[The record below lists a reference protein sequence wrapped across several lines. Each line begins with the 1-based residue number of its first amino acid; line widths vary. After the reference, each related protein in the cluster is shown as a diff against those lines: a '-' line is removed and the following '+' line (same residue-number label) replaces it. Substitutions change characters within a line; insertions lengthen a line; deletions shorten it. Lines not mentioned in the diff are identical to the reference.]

1 MMAVGDEAE
10 RLEVRLV
17 LEAIHSRYGYDFRNY
32 TADSM
37 NRRVLA
43 AAAKVGVDNLGELL
57 HRLIREPAIFGAVLD
72 VLTVRVTEMFRDPE
86 FYHALRQLV
95 IPVLRTYPQ
104 LKIWHA
110 GCASGE
116 EVYATAIL
124 LSEEGLYE
132 RAQIYATDVS
142 SVAVEQGREGLY
154 AEQSLLDFER
164 NYRAS
169 GGELDFGSYW
179 LTAYGRAA
187 IRPALKRNVHFF
199 QHDLVSDRSLGEMHV
214 VFCRNVLI
222 YFGDELRQRVFGL
235 FGETLLRGG
244 VLCLGASEAL
254 PASQRPFYK
263 ELSAADRIYR
273 KSSLAA

>member
-1 MMAVGDEAE
+1 MTTVAAEAE

-17 LEAIHSRYGYDFRNY
+17 LEAIHARYGYDFRNY
-32 TADSM
+32 AADSM
-37 NRRVLA
+37 SRRVLA
-43 AAAKVGVDNLGELL
+43 AAAKIGAANLGELL
-57 HRLIREPAIFGAVLD
+57 HRVIRDPVLFGTVLD

-86 FYHALRQLV
+86 FYRTLRRLV
-95 IPVLRTYPQ
+95 VPLWRTYPQ

-124 LSEEGLYE
+124 LSEQGLYD

-142 SVAVEQGREGLY
+142 AVAIEQAREGLY
-154 AEQSLLDFER
+154 GEASLADFAK
-164 NYRAS
+164 NYHDS
-169 GGELDFGSYW
+169 GGDRDFGSYW

-199 QHDLVSDRSLGEMHV
+199 QHDLVSDHSLGEMHV

-222 YFGDELRQRVFGL
+222 YFGDELRQRVFAL

-254 PASQRPFYK
+254 PAQQRPFYQ

-273 KSSLAA
+273 KVSLAA

>member
-1 MMAVGDEAE
+1 MASAADDE

-17 LEAIHSRYGYDFRNY
+17 LEAIHSRYGYDFRSY

-43 AAAKVGVDNLGELL
+43 AAAKVGVSNLGELQ
-57 HRLIREPAIFGAVLD
+57 HRLIREPAVFGAVLD

-86 FYHALRQLV
+86 FYRALRRLV

-154 AEQSLLDFER
+154 AEESLLEFDR

-169 GGELDFGSYW
+169 GGERDFASYW

-199 QHDLVSDRSLGEMHV
+199 QHDLVNDQSLGEMHL

-222 YFGDELRQRVFGL
+222 YFGDDLRQRVFAL

-254 PASQRPFYK
+254 PVPQRPFYQ
-263 ELSAADRIYR
+263 ELSAVDRIYR
-273 KSSLAA
+273 KASLAA